1 MTVEL
6 KKIFVVVFCLVFF
19 GCEDKLEEGEIR
31 IEAKVAADLNFCIG
45 GILLEVESP
54 ASIGESGRFLVDDK
68 GTYVSAD
75 NAINIPD
82 FYRYLNASYAIEGL
96 EKIGA
101 MNPGVELVL
110 ICRKCTNADYEKL
123 IAPLSNNCSP
133 ELEPVN
139 VPSYRVTKV
148 VKVKE

>member
-1 MTVEL
+1 MTVVL
-6 KKIFVVVFCLVFF
+6 KKIFVLMLCITFF
-19 GCEDKLEEGEIR
+19 GCEDRLEEGEVR

-68 GTYVSAD
+68 ETYVNVN

-82 FYRYLNASYAIEGL
+82 FYRYLNASYTIEGM

-133 ELEPVN
+133 ELEPIK